1 MHAVILS
8 IGDELALGQTV
19 DTNSAY
25 LAAKL
30 AELGI
35 QTAYHQ
41 TLADDLGLI
50 AQSIIDAAKKAKLVL
65 VTGGLGPTKDDLTRQ
80 ALADAMG
87 VNLQEMCVTML
98 PQRTKSS

>member
-35 QTAYHQ
+35 QTTYHQ
-41 TLADDLGLI
+41 TLADDLGVL
-50 AQSIIDAAKKAKLVL
+50 AQSIIDASRRSNTVL
-65 VTGGLGPTKDDLTRQ
+65 ATGRARPWNG
-80 ALADAMG
+80 
-87 VNLQEMCVTML
+87 
-98 PQRTKSS
+98 